1 MSSLEVYN
9 NIISWLIRN
18 SLHLKERAR
27 HNRNMHT
34 LPSCMEDDV
43 TLVVVLVV
51 MVAVMVAGI
60 GEQPSAP
67 MPLPVLPVLQVQTIF
82 SVMSLH
88 KAF

>member
-1 MSSLEVYN
+1 
-9 NIISWLIRN
+9 
-18 SLHLKERAR
+18 
-27 HNRNMHT
+27 MHT

-43 TLVVVLVV
+43 TFVVVLVV

-82 SVMSLH
+82 SVVSLH
-88 KAF
+88 KAFWWQGAGDEEHFGIPAVLSSKKIV